1 MTMKQKNTALILAA
15 IMLATSLVA
24 SCGSTETPEGD
35 TTTGETTTA
44 SAEKER
50 DPIAELGDHDL
61 GGRTIRMLSHHDALS
76 DERTIWS
83 TEMNG
88 DMIND
93 IIYKRNSDVQDMYNF
108 KLEMNTGDGWAA
120 DYSKLK
126 NSVLAGSR
134 DYDLCFLLP
143 FAARANIVI
152 DGLMYN
158 MLEVPHLR
166 FDEAWWHRNVN
177 DLFTFDGYLPFVSSD
192 MLLSSYQYA
201 NTLIFNKKIADD
213 YGLND
218 IYDVVR
224 SGKWTLDKFAEYAE
238 KTSADL
244 NANGK
249 ADVEDRFG
257 FATNFGYH
265 AITWQYA
272 IGEITVR
279 LDPKEGVEL
288 GLKDE
293 RFYNLA
299 EWMYDLFYN
308 SGSVFEIEW
317 DKECDIKWDEDRVF
331 MQAIWVNDLEKFRSY
346 RSEFGVIP
354 YAKYDETQEGYYT
367 YVDARAGGLAIPVDC
382 DEQTIDDDGLI
393 IEAMSYLSYRD
404 LIPAYLESVTSSKLT
419 RDEDSIEMLEIINA
433 GRRWDIGYTMSED
446 NSYTWVLRTSL
457 KKSGGKLASTL
468 ESMTDKT
475 VANFEKVLEAYK
487 GLSELY
493 K

>member
-1 MTMKQKNTALILAA
+1 MENRRTALTLAALIL
-15 IMLATSLVA
+15 MSTLAA
-24 SCGSTETPEGD
+24 SCGNTTTTTND
-35 TTTGETTTA
+35 TTNGETTTTTE
-44 SAEKER
+44 AETER
-50 DPIAELGDHDL
+50 DPIAELGGHDL
-61 GGRTIRMLSHHDALS
+61 GGRTIRMISHHDALS
-76 DERTIWS
+76 DERTLYS
-83 TEMNG
+83 EELDG

-93 IIYKRNSDVQDMYNF
+93 IIYKRNSDVQNMYNF
-108 KLEMNTGDGWAA
+108 TLEMYTGDGWAD

-126 NSVLAGSR
+126 NSVLSGSR
-134 DYDLCFLLP
+134 DYDLSFLLP
-143 FAARANIVI
+143 FASQANLVI
-152 DGLMYN
+152 DGLLYN

-166 FDEAWWHRNVN
+166 FDEEWWHSNVN

-201 NTLIFNKKIADD
+201 NALIFNKKIADD

-218 IYDVVR
+218 IYDLVR
-224 SGKWTLDKFAEYAE
+224 DGKWTLDKFAEYAE

-244 NANGK
+244 NSNGK
-249 ADVEDRFG
+249 ADEEDRFG
-257 FATNFGYH
+257 LATNFGYH
-265 AITWQYA
+265 AISWQYA

-279 LDPKEGVEL
+279 LDEKNGVEL

-308 SGSVFEIEW
+308 SSSVFEIGW

-346 RSEFGVIP
+346 KSEFGVIP
-354 YAKYDETQEGYYT
+354 YAKYDEAQEGYYT

-382 DEQTIDDDGLI
+382 DEQTIDDVGLI
-393 IEAMSYLSYRD
+393 IEAMSYLSHRD

-433 GRRWDIGYTMSED
+433 GRRWDIGYTMSND
-446 NSYTWVLRTSL
+446 TSYTWALRTDL
-457 KKSGGKLASTL
+457 KKSGGKLASVL
-468 ESMTDKT
+468 ESKTDQT
-475 VANFEKVLEAYK
+475 VKNFEKVLEAYK
-487 GLSELY
+487 KLSELY